1 MHARDHRFCYTY
13 ASVVPAIQFY
23 FHPIF
28 QSKCDNDSC
37 FPPKVCDQKIFW
49 RHKISHLNRVHHAS
63 AINRGPGSSVSHSLP
78 QSPTLP
84 LALISPPSVPKLA
97 PVVSHLPDHLWPQ
110 APSHSKSTVSTCAL
124 LVDLTL
130 VFVILSFSISTSS
143 LCLHNLAAEE
153 FKVCHI
159 SSLIMISIVCS
170 YTIIFYNSISS
181 ILCLES
187 CGRAIYP

>member
-37 FPPKVCDQKIFW
+37 FPPKVCDQKNFW
-49 RHKISHLNRVHHAS
+49 RHKISHLSTTPQLLTGDQAVQFPIRS
-63 AINRGPGSSVSHSLP
+63 P

-97 PVVSHLPDHLWPQ
+97 PFVSHLPDHLWPQ

>member
-37 FPPKVCDQKIFW
+37 FPPKVCDQKFFW
-49 RHKISHLNRVHHAS
+49 RHK
-63 AINRGPGSSVSHSLP
+63 INRGPGSSVSHSLP
-78 QSPTLP
+78 PVPDP

-97 PVVSHLPDHLWPQ
+97 PFVSHLPDHLWPQ